1 MSSSPLDRTVRLAI
15 FLWLSQNAVDGFAPP
30 VATTTRVKRMI
41 AKNRN
46 GLTASSQV
54 TAATATTSHLTQL
67 HAATTT
73 TTTTTTAL
81 PQGGGNSGSEPMPWP
96 RNTQAY
102 GRFQPEP
109 DWALWFSCCTPEA
122 EGTYTITAD
131 ADDESSHDV
140 EGIVPDC
147 LAGGT
152 YYRNGPAKF
161 ERRGCRYEHFLDG
174 DGFVV
179 AIGFGAASL
188 DNNDKNGTV
197 VRYTGRFV
205 ETEYYR
211 REQEADTI
219 LYRNAFGTEQHYDD
233 SNDDDKASNSRRNNS
248 KSNCPFRNAL
258 DGVELKNVANT
269 NVLAWGGRLLA
280 LWEAGAPYELD
291 PVTLETLGSSTG
303 TSSSATDSASSST
316 SLLLAPPLAQLLGGA
331 DCRTRGV
338 TVDDGGAL
346 DNFLKVGKSF
356 TAHPVILPH
365 EQRLVAFGSATRAG
379 TITAEKTTTLLDFY
393 EFDADWNTLHTTKY
407 HVTEGLAP
415 HDFAVSADHYCF
427 FQNRCTLDLSLY
439 LLESKPLSHAL
450 RLFLRKPSILH
461 LVPRGT
467 SGSRSGSSS
476 KRNQPNAKP
485 IQVSI
490 PHYFN
495 IHTVAEARQVDHSN
509 NKLLI
514 LYNTGWD
521 LTQEQFFPPEEQT
534 VSLFGSFGGL
544 YPNFVDGGLPP
555 PSLYRTVVNL
565 ETHEVVS
572 HQTVIDGLV
581 MELPVAD
588 DANPHRFIYGVAY
601 SDTADYLPPTG
612 LCKVDTERDTVDYWW
627 SEHRTFV
634 GEAISV
640 AKRNGDPGSW
650 VLSVVSDAAR
660 KRSSLVILDSE
671 RFSQGPVARIH
682 LKHHLPYGLHSSFS
696 F

>member
-15 FLWLSQNAVDGFAPP
+15 FLWLSQNAAMMMMEDHSAAAVVVDGFAPQ
-30 VATTTRVKRMI
+30 VATTPRVKRI
-41 AKNRN
+41 AK
-46 GLTASSQV
+46 
-54 TAATATTSHLTQL
+54 AATATSRLTQL
-67 HAATTT
+67 HAATTI
-73 TTTTTTAL
+73 TTTTTAL

-131 ADDESSHDV
+131 DDDDDESSHDV
-140 EGIVPDC
+140 EGNVPDC
-147 LAGGT
+147 LVGGT

-161 ERRGCRYEHFLDG
+161 ERRGRRYEHFLDG

-179 AIGFGAASL
+179 AIRFGAASL
-188 DNNDKNGTV
+188 DNDDKNGTV

-233 SNDDDKASNSRRNNS
+233 NSNGDDKVSNSRRNS

-291 PVTLETLGSSTG
+291 PVTLETLGSTGSTA
-303 TSSSATDSASSST
+303 SDSAASSS

-331 DCRTRGV
+331 DCRTRGI
-338 TVDDGGAL
+338 TVDDGGPL

-365 EQRLVAFGSATRAG
+365 EQRLVAFGSATQAG
-379 TITAEKTTTLLDFY
+379 TITAKATSTLLVFY
-393 EFDADWNTLHTTKY
+393 EFGRDWNTLNTTKY

-415 HDFAVSADHYCF
+415 HDFAVSTDYYCF

-467 SGSRSGSSS
+467 SGSSSS
-476 KRNQPNAKP
+476 GKRNQQNAKP
-485 IQVSI
+485 TQVYI

-521 LTQEQFFPPEEQT
+521 LTQEQFFPPDEQT

-572 HQTVIDGLV
+572 HETVIDGLV

-588 DANPHRFIYGVAY
+588 DADPHRFIYGVAY